1 MMSLCESAYHVQV
14 EWRCLKDQLPT
25 GSMTARLNRGLPL
38 LTVKNEICD
47 ERLVIGRIFDDL
59 EFKKL
64 GGRSI
69 CKFHRVFI
77 EHWPESI
84 GADAEDNGRMTR
96 VQVGELGK
104 DENRIV
110 CFETLHNPC
119 LQPVPSVGLPGPAC
133 EKSYAGWLRLAREN
147 HLPIFRSANY
157 AASAGNSEFS
167 AELTAGWF
175 TKTCRTLWHM
185 LHSRRCSCSHSSNLS
200 RPVAISTKR
209 RFSMCAVTIT
219 TPLDQILIHVLLEG
233 SQSCR
238 PEAVSKSL

>member
-1 MMSLCESAYHVQV
+1 MMDARDFAVCDYHVQV

-133 EKSYAGWLRLAREN
+133 EKSYAGWLRQATG
-147 HLPIFRSANY
+147 
-157 AASAGNSEFS
+157 AG
-167 AELTAGWF
+167 
-175 TKTCRTLWHM
+175 
-185 LHSRRCSCSHSSNLS
+185 
-200 RPVAISTKR
+200 
-209 RFSMCAVTIT
+209 
-219 TPLDQILIHVLLEG
+219 
-233 SQSCR
+233 
-238 PEAVSKSL
+238 

>member
-1 MMSLCESAYHVQV
+1 MRNYDQDVQRSTRYIAEFEDAVTICCGRVYRHTLFHQADLNVFQKVLRASFEDLTHDGRTRFCGCDYHVQV
-14 EWRCLKDQLPT
+14 EWRRLKDQLPT

-119 LQPVPSVGLPGPAC
+119 LQPVPSVGLPG
-133 EKSYAGWLRLAREN
+133 
-147 HLPIFRSANY
+147 
-157 AASAGNSEFS
+157 
-167 AELTAGWF
+167 
-175 TKTCRTLWHM
+175 
-185 LHSRRCSCSHSSNLS
+185 SCL
-200 RPVAISTKR
+200 
-209 RFSMCAVTIT
+209 
-219 TPLDQILIHVLLEG
+219 
-233 SQSCR
+233 
-238 PEAVSKSL
+238 